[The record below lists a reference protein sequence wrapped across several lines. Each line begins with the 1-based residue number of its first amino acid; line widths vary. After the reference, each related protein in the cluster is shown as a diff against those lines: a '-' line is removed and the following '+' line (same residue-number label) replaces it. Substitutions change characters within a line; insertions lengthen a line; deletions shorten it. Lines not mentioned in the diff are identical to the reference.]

1 MASTVELTRPHP
13 GVARLA
19 MEDREGSNTFT
30 LALVQGLFERMA
42 EIAADPEL
50 RVVVLHG
57 YDSVFLAGGTLGE
70 LLDIADGTRS
80 FDDKGF
86 YRLLL
91 DCPLPV
97 IAAMQGHAMGGGFVF
112 GLYADIVMLARESI
126 YGTNFMKYGFTPGMG
141 ATEIVPR
148 KLGEALAAEMLY
160 SARAF
165 HGGRLAERGIP
176 FAVLPRAELIAQALA
191 LAAELADKPRL
202 ALTLLKQRLTAD
214 LRARLPEAIATER
227 QMHEATFARPE
238 TRARITQRF
247 GN

>member
-1 MASTVELTRPHP
+1 
-13 GVARLA
+13 
-19 MEDREGSNTFT
+19 
-30 LALVQGLFERMA
+30 LVQGLFERLA
-42 EIAADPEL
+42 EIAADPDL
-50 RVVVLHG
+50 KVVVLHG

-141 ATEIVPR
+141 ATEIEPR

-176 FAVLPRAELIAQALA
+176 FTVLPRAELIAQALA

-238 TRARITQRF
+238 TRERITQRF